1 MSVSQW
7 VCCMQIGVL
16 ISVPASN
23 FYLVLLQC
31 ATGTGCFS
39 FFSWNKE
46 SKFKL
51 FFSQQEFNLG
61 RILPFL
67 YLFFFFFFLFGFV
80 VHWIGAAFTL
90 RIEQGGMMRWVG
102 VLWGYSQCNTLNLK
116 QNVQSKHGFCKG
128 CEWCGRD
135 RAHSHA
141 VCVAIRRKKCVSKWF
156 FHTVSLL

>member
-1 MSVSQW
+1 MSISQW
-7 VCCMQIGVL
+7 VCGMQIGVL

-23 FYLVLLQC
+23 LCLVLLQW
-31 ATGTGCFS
+31 AMDTGCFS
-39 FFSWNKE
+39 FFVKQSIK
-46 SKFKL
+46 SLTFL
-51 FFSQQEFNLG
+51 FYFPNRNLILG
-61 RILPFL
+61 WILPFL
-67 YLFFFFFFLFGFV
+67 FSFFLFGFV
-80 VHWIGAAFTL
+80 VHWIGAAFTQ

-156 FHTVSLL
+156 FHAVSLL